1 MSTLIFR
8 TAVRVAAPL
17 IFLFSIYLLWR
28 GHQMPGGGFIAGLM
42 TSTAIVL
49 EYLAFGIRYVKKF
62 ERSLPYIFAT
72 GLLCAFGTGL
82 TAVLLGAPFLRS
94 DWGELHTRIFGQVEL
109 ASAMMFDFGV
119 FLVVVG
125 TTMTILTLLGEEEV
139 REA

>member
-42 TSTAIVL
+42 TAAAVVL

-62 ERSLPYIFAT
+62 ERSLPYIFAA

-82 TAVLLGAPFLRS
+82 GAVAFRDPFLRS
-94 DWGELHTRIFGQVEL
+94 TWFTIPSRVFGHVEL
-109 ASAMMFDFGV
+109 ASAMLFDFGV

-125 TTMTILTLLGEEEV
+125 TTMTILTLLGEEESF
-139 REA
+139 E